1 MGIFTG
7 MMMLYVM
14 AQIFSFLM
22 EGQSGLATTQLTAS
36 ISENER
42 YVPIASAAGFLD
54 SDTRVFIQD
63 EEIEYFTVQTSAT
76 STCTAP
82 PCLDTQTT
90 GRGFN
95 DTDAKAHASGAKV
108 FNVTSG
114 LINQAVGFRVGN
126 TDTIVGKISFPFLAG
141 WALIKFVG
149 SAVMWD
155 YQFLDGN
162 GVYFKYLMYA
172 FSFAMVIRVIMVLRS
187 GGGFPP

>member
-7 MMMLYVM
+7 MMLLYIM

-22 EGQSGLATTQLTAS
+22 EGESGIATTQLTAA
-36 ISENER
+36 ISKTER
-42 YVPIASAAGFLD
+42 YVPIASGEGFL
-54 SDTRVFIQD
+54 SADTRVFIQD
-63 EEIEYFTVQTSAT
+63 EEIEYFSIQTTAI
-76 STCTAP
+76 STCTVP
-82 PCLDTQTT
+82 PCMDTQTT

-95 DTDAKAHASGAKV
+95 DTDAKGHAAGAKV
-108 FNVTSG
+108 YNVTSG

-126 TDTIVGKISFPFLAG
+126 TETLIGKLTFPFLAG
-141 WALIKFVG
+141 WALVKFMG

-162 GVYFKYLMYA
+162 GVYFKYFMYA
-172 FSFAMVIRVIMVLRS
+172 FSFAMVLRAILVLRS